1 MPEGNIIAVKED
13 WYILSF
19 AYKWLDEKA
28 RPDGRAMPAQEGSM
42 TSSIDGP
49 GHVRLSLVGHSGPNL
64 FITSRP
70 EDEAPS

>member
-1 MPEGNIIAVKED
+1 VVLKPRHLRGFLYSAHLFSDLGMAAPER
-13 WYILSF
+13 L
-19 AYKWLDEKA
+19 
-28 RPDGRAMPAQEGSM
+28 PAQEGSM